1 MKLSILYS
9 FLVAAIVISGC
20 RKDDNAMVP
29 DLQKVPIPLITLGDG
44 ASIKIPGG
52 EPATFTTTFIVDTYF
67 KNGELPKQLDV
78 VVVKN
83 GVRSNPKVIQAAVT
97 SYPTTITLT
106 GQQLIDL
113 FGEEI
118 GLGDAF
124 EVGADVYTQDGKK
137 FEAFPVLGETYA
149 PGIANLP
156 GSNTQL
162 RFAAPCLYDESAY
175 TEGDYEVILDEWNDF
190 AVGDPVAVKKID
202 ATHFSFK
209 YAAANANPIVFEVNA
224 ADNSITIPSVMYG
237 DYDGAQVTAAGA
249 EGSEVD
255 PCDVSFK
262 LVINHNA
269 PDFGG
274 DLGNYTI
281 ILKKL

>member
-1 MKLSILYS
+1 MKLSIIYS
-9 FLVAAIVISGC
+9 FLLAAIVVSGC

-29 DLQKVPIPLITLGDG
+29 DLQKVPIPLLTLADG
-44 ASIKIPGG
+44 AEVKIPGG
-52 EPATFTTTFIVDTYF
+52 EPSTFTTTFDVDTYF
-67 KNGELPKQLDV
+67 KNGELPEHLDV

-83 GVRSNPKVIQAAVT
+83 GVKSNPKVIQAAVT
-97 SYPTTITLT
+97 TYPTTITLT

-124 EVGADVYTQDGKK
+124 DIGADVFTKDGKK
-137 FEAFPVLGETYA
+137 FEAFPILGETYA

-162 RFAAPCLYDESAY
+162 RFAAPCLYDAASY

-190 AVGDPVAVKKID
+190 GVGDPVAVKKID
-202 ATHFSFK
+202 DTHFSFK
-209 YAAANANPIVFEVNA
+209 YAAANANPIVFEVNP

-237 DYDGAQVTAAGA
+237 TYDGSEVTAVGA

-281 ILKKL
+281 ILRKL

>member
-1 MKLSILYS
+1 MKLSVIFS
-9 FLVAAIVISGC
+9 FFFAAILITGC
-20 RKDDNAMVP
+20 RKDDNPRIP
-29 DLQKVPIPLITLGDG
+29 DVIKVPIPLITLGDS
-44 ASIKIPGG
+44 AAIKIPGDD
-52 EPATFTTTFIVDTYF
+52 PASFTTTFNVDTYF
-67 KNGELPKQLDV
+67 KNGEMPKQFDV

-83 GVRSNPKVIQAAVT
+83 GNNSNPKIIQAAVT
-97 SYPTTITLT
+97 TYPTTITLT

-124 EVGADVYTQDGKK
+124 EVGADVYTLDGKK
-137 FEAFPVLGETYA
+137 YDAFPVLGVGYA

-162 RFAAPCLYDESAY
+162 RFAAPCLYDEAAY

-224 ADNSITIPSVMYG
+224 DDNTITIPSVMYG
-237 DYDGAQVTAAGA
+237 DYDGAQVTAMGA
-249 EGSEVD
+249 VGSEVD